1 MLANSNGLTLSA
13 ERKEEF
19 LQWTLCLQLS
29 TQFVLGFKDLRP
41 STSFLWIAM
50 GYKSVF
56 DAAERV
62 KKCISPLTVGAV
74 IQVDTAALSEKVTAS
89 LWLVKGCAE
98 ADTRGKGDAAVVGML
113 GGQTAP
119 QISCSNSS
127 RVSTFDQTDCKVVSV
142 LIAAELT
149 ELSIYR
155 WLLNY
160 KLSSTLLNNVN
171 SIAEVCNPPQQYP
184 PVFVVLRIHDG
195 ATQWACVL
203 QSGPTFFSLC
213 LFISW

>member
-1 MLANSNGLTLSA
+1 MLKEKKSFYSELYVSNWAHNL
-13 ERKEEF
+13 F
-19 LQWTLCLQLS
+19 L
-29 TQFVLGFKDLRP
+29 DLRP

-119 QISCSNSS
+119 QISCSSSS

-171 SIAEVCNPPQQYP
+171 SIAEVCNPPP
-184 PVFVVLRIHDG
+184 PPTIPTSICSVAYTWWCHAVSMCVTI
-195 ATQWACVL
+195 WAHI
-203 QSGPTFFSLC
+203 F
-213 LFISW
+213 